1 MSDAGL
7 ERQTMSTV
15 SRRLLPFLLVLYV
28 FCYLD
33 RSNVS
38 IAALQMNDE
47 LRFSSA
53 VFGLGAG
60 IFFFGYALFE
70 LPSNLVLARV
80 GARLWIARIMV
91 SWGILAA
98 GMAFVKTPAEFYV
111 VRFLLG
117 VAEAGFFPGVMY
129 YLADWF
135 PRSYQGRAVAR
146 FTVGIPLAQALG
158 GLAGA
163 PLLGLGGIGGFSG
176 WQWLFLAE
184 GIPSILL
191 GISVLGYLPDRPQ
204 QAAWLNP
211 SQRAWLL
218 ARLEADRAKAL
229 FAGSAHRLRTLR
241 DRYVWVL
248 AIPYFAYFTVGFAY
262 TAWAPQLIKA
272 LLGTQDSVTAL
283 VTGSIALISTAAYL
297 IGGNRSDRAND
308 RCAYAM
314 GGLGLC
320 ILGCLG
326 AASAPTPAWEFASL
340 ILIPLGGGIFMPSFW
355 CLPRL
360 RFDAE
365 SAAAPIAVI
374 SSIGSLGGFCGPT
387 IVGYAKQMT
396 GMDSVA
402 FGVLALIG
410 LTGFAVCWLL
420 RQHVSFRRQPIE
432 TGAAVTHYN

>member
-7 ERQTMSTV
+7 ERQTMSRV

-53 VFGLGAG
+53 VFGFGAG

-70 LPSNLVLARV
+70 VPSNLVLARV
-80 GARLWIARIMV
+80 GARLWIARIMI

-98 GMAFVKTPAEFYV
+98 AMAFVKTPAEFYV

-117 VAEAGFFPGVMY
+117 VAEAGFFPGVIY

-135 PRSYQGRAVAR
+135 PRSYHARAIAR
-146 FTVGIPLAQALG
+146 FTVAIPLAQALG
-158 GLAGA
+158 GLASA
-163 PLLGLGGIGGFSG
+163 PLLGLGGIGALSG

-184 GIPSILL
+184 GIPSVLL
-191 GISVLGYLPDRPQ
+191 GVSVLWYLPNRPQ
-204 QAAWLNP
+204 EAAWLGP
-211 SQRAWLL
+211 SQRSWLL
-218 ARLEADRAKAL
+218 ARIAADRAKAV
-229 FAGSAHRLRTLR
+229 FSDPTHRLQTLR

-248 AIPYFAYFTVGFAY
+248 AVPYFAYFTVAFGY
-262 TAWAPQLIKA
+262 TAWAPQLIKS
-272 LLGTQDSVTAL
+272 LLGTRDSVTAL
-283 VTGSIALISTAAYL
+283 VTGGIALISTAAYL
-297 IGGNRSDRAND
+297 IGGILSDRAND

-314 GGLGLC
+314 WGVGIC
-320 ILGCLG
+320 TLGCLG
-326 AASAPTPAWEFASL
+326 TAVAPTPALEFAAL
-340 ILIPLGGGIFMPSFW
+340 VLIPIGGGFFMPSFW

-387 IVGYAKQMT
+387 LIGYAKQMT
-396 GMDSVA
+396 GMDSVPFA
-402 FGVLALIG
+402 VLALMG
-410 LTGFAVCWLL
+410 LTGFAVCWML
-420 RQHVSFRRQPIE
+420 RQHASFRRQPIE
-432 TGAAVTHYN
+432 TGAAVAR

>member
-1 MSDAGL
+1 MSGAGL
-7 ERQTMSTV
+7 ERQTMSRV
-15 SRRLLPFLLVLYV
+15 SRRLLPFLLILYV

-70 LPSNLVLARV
+70 LPSNLALARV
-80 GARLWIARIMV
+80 GARFWIARIMV
-91 SWGILAA
+91 SWGVLAA
-98 GMAFVKTPAEFYV
+98 AMAFVKTPAEFYV

-117 VAEAGFFPGVMY
+117 VAEAGFFPGVIY

-135 PRSYQGRAVAR
+135 PRSYQGRAISR
-146 FTVGIPLAQALG
+146 FTIGIPLAQALG

-163 PLLGLGGIGGFSG
+163 PLLRLGGVGGFSG

-184 GIPSILL
+184 GTPSILL
-191 GISVLGYLPDRPQ
+191 GASVLWYLPDRPRD
-204 QAAWLNP
+204 APWLDP

-218 ARLEADRAKAL
+218 ARIEADRAKAM
-229 FAGSAHRLRTLR
+229 FASAAHGLRTLR
-241 DRYVWVL
+241 DPYVWVL
-248 AIPYFAYFTVGFAY
+248 ALPYFAYFTVGFAY

-272 LLGTQDSVTAL
+272 LLGTRDSVTAL

-297 IGGNRSDRAND
+297 IGGIRSDRAND

-314 GGLGLC
+314 WGVGIC
-320 ILGCLG
+320 TLGCLG
-326 AASAPTPAWEFASL
+326 AALAPTPAFEFASL
-340 ILIPLGGGIFMPSFW
+340 ILIPIGGGIFMPSFW

-387 IVGYAKQMT
+387 IIGYAKQMT
-396 GMDSVA
+396 GLDSVA
-402 FGVLALIG
+402 FAVLALIG
-410 LTGFAVCWLL
+410 SAGFIVCLML
-420 RQHVSFRRQPIE
+420 RQHVSFRRPPPE
-432 TGAAVTHYN
+432 TGAAVAR

>member
-1 MSDAGL
+1 MSDAAV

-47 LRFSSA
+47 LKFSSA

-70 LPSNLVLARV
+70 LPSNLALARV

-98 GMAFVKTPAEFYV
+98 AMAFVKTPAEFYV

-117 VAEAGFFPGVMY
+117 VAEAGFFPGIMY

-135 PRSYQGRAVAR
+135 PRSYQGRAIGR

-163 PLLGLGGIGGFSG
+163 PLLRLGGIGGLSG

-191 GISVLGYLPDRPQ
+191 GIAVLGYLPDRPQ

-211 SQRAWLL
+211 AQRAWLL
-218 ARLEADRAKAL
+218 ARIEADRAKAL

-248 AIPYFAYFTVGFAY
+248 AIPYFAYFTVAFAY
-262 TAWAPQLIKA
+262 TAWAPQLIKRF
-272 LLGTQDSVTAL
+272 LGTQDSVTAL
-283 VTGSIALISTAAYL
+283 VTGTIALLSTAAYL
-297 IGGNRSDRAND
+297 FGGIVSDRAND
-308 RCAYAM
+308 RCGYAM
-314 GGLGLC
+314 WGLGLC
-320 ILGCLG
+320 TLGWLG
-326 AASAPTPAWEFASL
+326 ALSAPTPAWQFAAL
-340 ILIPLGGGIFMPSFW
+340 ILIPLGGGLFMPSFW

-387 IVGYAKQMT
+387 IIGYTKQMT

-410 LTGFAVCWLL
+410 LTGLAVCWML

-432 TGAAVTHYN
+432 TGAAVAR

>member
-1 MSDAGL
+1 
-7 ERQTMSTV
+7 
-15 SRRLLPFLLVLYV
+15 
-28 FCYLD
+28 
-33 RSNVS
+33 
-38 IAALQMNDE
+38 
-47 LRFSSA
+47 
-53 VFGLGAG
+53 
-60 IFFFGYALFE
+60 
-70 LPSNLVLARV
+70 
-80 GARLWIARIMV
+80 
-91 SWGILAA
+91 
-98 GMAFVKTPAEFYV
+98 MAFVKTPTEFYV

-163 PLLGLGGIGGFSG
+163 PLLRLDGIAGFSG
-176 WQWLFLAE
+176 WQWLFLVE

-191 GISVLGYLPDRPQ
+191 GIAVLGYLPDRPR

-211 SQRAWLL
+211 AQRAWLL
-218 ARLEADRAKAL
+218 ARIEADRAKAA
-229 FAGSAHRLRTLR
+229 FASSTHRLRTLR

-262 TAWAPQLIKA
+262 TAWAPQLIKK
-272 LLGTQDSVTAL
+272 LLGTEDSVAAL
-283 VTGSIALISTAAYL
+283 VTGSIALLSTAAYL
-297 IGGNRSDRAND
+297 IGGIRSDRAND
-308 RCAYAM
+308 RCGYAM
-314 GGLGLC
+314 WGLGLC
-320 ILGCLG
+320 TLGWVG
-326 AASAPTPAWEFASL
+326 ALAAPSPAWQFASL
-340 ILIPLGGGIFMPSFW
+340 ILIPLGGGLFMPSFW

-387 IVGYAKQMT
+387 IIGYTKQMT

-402 FGVLALIG
+402 FGVLAVIG
-410 LTGFAVCWLL
+410 LTGFAICWML

-432 TGAAVTHYN
+432 TGAAVAR